1 MTVSTLISCRVPKAV
16 DVKPADPDELLRG
29 QLSKRAIPGQTLSLS
44 LLIRFSDAQFQSDLK
59 RDSAVGIWD
68 ANTPTVK
75 HCVCRKF
82 PCNNSH
88 NMHSFE
94 RFFLFSPSFVA
105 FGIFQGINK
114 SKNDCTGQIKNL
126 RWGKKKIKSVHH
138 LCSRACVKIHSQD
151 LKTVSLIP
159 QDKSSWWKK
168 KVTQERSLQCLSDA

>member
-1 MTVSTLISCRVPKAV
+1 MWRRRCSLTVSTLISCRVAKAV
-16 DVKPADPDELLRG
+16 DGKPADLDELFTW
-29 QLSKRAIPGQTLSLS
+29 PTLKTCFSWPNPASLS
-44 LLIRFSDAQFQSDLK
+44 LLVRFSDAHFQSDLK

-82 PCNNSH
+82 PCNN
-88 NMHSFE
+88 SFE

-126 RWGKKKIKSVHH
+126 RWGKKKKKSKECTTFV
-138 LCSRACVKIHSQD
+138 RVP
-151 LKTVSLIP
+151 V
-159 QDKSSWWKK
+159 
-168 KVTQERSLQCLSDA
+168 